1 MFASSLNE
9 NFLLFP
15 RKKNLLYCYVLTY
28 LYTLQ
33 FGNFPYGF
41 RANTWL
47 VPPVAAQSPSTF
59 PPLPAE
65 DETWGGSGG
74 GWGRDGKSDLLP
86 WADEF
91 LYLTS
96 MPCKTAEERELRDR
110 RAFLLHSLFVDVAI
124 FRAIAAVRHVIE
136 STEVSGSTKID
147 EILHTEI
154 VGNFSITVTRDSSDA
169 SCKLDTKIDGGQAT
183 GMDSKHLAERNL
195 LKGITADENTAAHV
209 CSLN

>member
-1 MFASSLNE
+1 MLHLSLINLSPII
-9 NFLLFP
+9 LLFP
-15 RKKNLLYCYVLTY
+15 Y
-28 LYTLQ
+28 LVGVAHALQ

-47 VPPVAAQSPSTF
+47 VPPIAAQSLSTF

-74 GWGRDGKSDLLP
+74 GWGRDGKSDMVP

-91 LYLTS
+91 LYLTF

-124 FRAIAAVRHVIE
+124 FRAIAAVRHVME
-136 STEVSGSTKID
+136 STELSASTKID
-147 EILHTEI
+147 EVLYSET

-169 SCKLDTKIDGGQAT
+169 SCKLDTKIDGNRAT
-183 GMDSKHLAERNL
+183 GMDSKNLAERNL

-209 CSLN
+209 RVIN